1 MSQVSSGSDL
11 DLDIDLESGGTR
23 SEEDVSR
30 NLGCGYT
37 NSKRLLGRVRSGLI
51 SSDSLSECASDE
63 DCSCSQYDKIISSDE
78 IPAMNK
84 EQLGRYAQVGLK
96 KGDDEKPKK
105 QKNSTKPSKPPRPP
119 RGPLL
124 DASDLKL
131 LKEITELK
139 LKHRTIERSR
149 TMRKVKKEKASSL
162 KTNVLACLVTVA
174 FLLVIIFEASSAYN
188 SQPIFLGGAL
198 V

>member
-1 MSQVSSGSDL
+1 MWESVSESHL
-11 DLDIDLESGGTR
+11 IDER
-23 SEEDVSR
+23 
-30 NLGCGYT
+30 
-37 NSKRLLGRVRSGLI
+37 
-51 SSDSLSECASDE
+51 
-63 DCSCSQYDKIISSDE
+63 
-78 IPAMNK
+78 
-84 EQLGRYAQVGLK
+84 QLGRYAQVGLK

-131 LKEITELK
+131 LKEITDLK
-139 LKHRTIERSR
+139 LKRRTIERSR

-174 FLLVIIFEASSAYN
+174 FLLVIIFEGCSIVM
-188 SQPIFLGGAL
+188 P
-198 V
+198 